1 MDLTQKRYWAS
12 TLQFIELQKL
22 PACRKMIIFH
32 DTAKQVMPNHSWT
45 QSRMLERATAYAVSH
60 PCTSNQS
67 WSENELSPNER
78 NPKTVCSNFASRTN
92 PNEIIWNPENP
103 NEPER
108 KYLFNDFSQFSFAA
122 TKHNLLVDITE
133 KLLLKVFIHPWID
146 WLTVCFILSAI
157 RYPPG
162 DQFIGSGLMEP
173 IFAPLQA

>member
-1 MDLTQKRYWAS
+1 MKTPELIRKR
-12 TLQFIELQKL
+12 IE
-22 PACRKMIIFH
+22 P
-32 DTAKQVMPNHSWT
+32 
-45 QSRMLERATAYAVSH
+45 ERTK
-60 PCTSNQS
+60 P
-67 WSENELSPNER
+67 ENCLFKFRFPNEPER
-78 NPKTVCSNFASRTN
+78 NNLKSRK
-92 PNEIIWNPENP
+92 
-103 NEPER
+103 PER

>member
-1 MDLTQKRYWAS
+1 MKADAAYSQRCIRAPLLSAN
-12 TLQFIELQKL
+12 
-22 PACRKMIIFH
+22 IILKCNRSGQTGQA
-32 DTAKQVMPNHSWT
+32 DDQ
-45 QSRMLERATAYAVSH
+45 
-60 PCTSNQS
+60 NQS

-78 NPKTVCSNFASRTN
+78 NPKTVCSNFTSRTN